1 MPRFLITQF
10 SVAEYGYEV
19 EAKDEDEA
27 HQKVADDH
35 EDVEL
40 LEDGNPIAWH
50 DCYSRDSTIEEIFK
64 NFGGKQFREGERR
77 VIKRLL
83 NGEPAVIASGGGS
96 FMDVRTRKLI
106 REKGISIWLP
116 FSINVLMLRRSSI
129 KTCDKGQSSLS
140 HILPSSGVTSPN
152 SVSANFL
159 VFTIPAS
166 EINALIRLSTVATD
180 TPTAPPIL

>member
-50 DCYSRDSTIEEIFK
+50 DCYSRDSTIEEIK
-64 NFGGKQFREGERR
+64 EEDD
-77 VIKRLL
+77 
-83 NGEPAVIASGGGS
+83 EA
-96 FMDVRTRKLI
+96 
-106 REKGISIWLP
+106 
-116 FSINVLMLRRSSI
+116 
-129 KTCDKGQSSLS
+129 
-140 HILPSSGVTSPN
+140 
-152 SVSANFL
+152 
-159 VFTIPAS
+159 
-166 EINALIRLSTVATD
+166 
-180 TPTAPPIL
+180 

>member
-50 DCYSRDSTIEEIFK
+50 DCYSRDSTIEEIK
-64 NFGGKQFREGERR
+64 EE
-77 VIKRLL
+77 
-83 NGEPAVIASGGGS
+83 E
-96 FMDVRTRKLI
+96 D
-106 REKGISIWLP
+106 
-116 FSINVLMLRRSSI
+116 
-129 KTCDKGQSSLS
+129 D
-140 HILPSSGVTSPN
+140 
-152 SVSANFL
+152 
-159 VFTIPAS
+159 
-166 EINALIRLSTVATD
+166 D
-180 TPTAPPIL
+180 

>member
-50 DCYSRDSTIEEIFK
+50 DCYSRDSTIEEIK
-64 NFGGKQFREGERR
+64 EEDD
-77 VIKRLL
+77 
-83 NGEPAVIASGGGS
+83 ES
-96 FMDVRTRKLI
+96 
-106 REKGISIWLP
+106 
-116 FSINVLMLRRSSI
+116 
-129 KTCDKGQSSLS
+129 
-140 HILPSSGVTSPN
+140 
-152 SVSANFL
+152 
-159 VFTIPAS
+159 
-166 EINALIRLSTVATD
+166 
-180 TPTAPPIL
+180 

>member
-50 DCYSRDSTIEEIFK
+50 DCYSRDSTIEEIK
-64 NFGGKQFREGERR
+64 EEDD
-77 VIKRLL
+77 
-83 NGEPAVIASGGGS
+83 EY
-96 FMDVRTRKLI
+96 
-106 REKGISIWLP
+106 
-116 FSINVLMLRRSSI
+116 
-129 KTCDKGQSSLS
+129 
-140 HILPSSGVTSPN
+140 
-152 SVSANFL
+152 
-159 VFTIPAS
+159 
-166 EINALIRLSTVATD
+166 
-180 TPTAPPIL
+180 